1 VADVLPRAVKKV
13 LALLEE
19 DPARRRSLAE
29 LAAAAG
35 IAPRT
40 LQKHFR
46 CFLGRTPQ
54 AVQQALRLEH
64 ARRELLRGAPDA
76 AVTDIAL
83 RCGFRHLG
91 RFSVLYRCRYGESPS
106 ATLRARRAV
115 AAREPSVAGVV
126 RVLGERPTIGVLPF
140 EPAGAAIAHEI
151 EAALCRCRWLSL
163 RRPEAA
169 QYRLRGTLASDG
181 AGCLRLRVMLLE
193 AASGRYLW
201 ADRWH
206 GDEEDRFAFEE
217 RVAAEAARGVERAV
231 REAEIDRVRHAV
243 PERLDAWS
251 LTMRAMPHALR
262 VEPAEQAIA
271 IELLERAMERAPAD
285 PLPVAFAAWCR
296 GQRGGHRFTPHPEA
310 ERAKARELATKAARL
325 NTGDPVV
332 EALVGAA
339 LTLSHD
345 LDAAARHFQRALQ
358 LDGACVWAWNRSGW
372 ISVYRGEAD
381 EAIERFRIA
390 RTIAPDDP
398 LNFFCT
404 LGIAAAHFEA
414 ARYDEAAGWFDRALA
429 EHPAAVWAN
438 RFRAPAL
445 ALAGRKEDARQSLAA
460 LLSLQ
465 PDLTLSEIRAALPNT
480 RRFLDRQAEGLEA
493 AGLRG

>member
-1 VADVLPRAVKKV
+1 VAEVLPRAVKKV
-13 LALLEE
+13 LALLEG
-19 DPARRRSLAE
+19 DPARRRGLAE

-35 IAPRT
+35 VAPRT

-46 CFLGRTPQ
+46 RFLDRTPQ
-54 AVQQALRLEH
+54 AVQHDLRLDR
-64 ARRELLRGAPDA
+64 ARQELLRGAPDA

-91 RFSVLYRCRYGESPS
+91 RFSVLYRGRYGESPS

-115 AAREPSVAGVV
+115 AARESSVAVV
-126 RVLGERPTIGVLPF
+126 RIVGERPTIGVLPL
-140 EPAGAAIAHEI
+140 EPAGGAIAQEI

-163 RRPEAA
+163 RPPEAA
-169 QYRLRGTLASDG
+169 QYRLRAALAADG
-181 AGCLRLRVMLLE
+181 GGRLRLRVMLLE

-206 GDEEDRFAFEE
+206 GEEEDRFAFEE
-217 RVAAEAARGVERAV
+217 RVAAEAARAIERAV
-231 REAEIDRVRHAV
+231 REAEIERARRAS
-243 PERLDAWS
+243 PESLGAWS

-262 VEPAEQAIA
+262 VEPTEQALA
-271 IELLERAMERAPAD
+271 IELLDRAIELAPAD

-296 GQRGGHRFTPHPEA
+296 GQRGGHRFTACPDV
-310 ERAKARELATKAARL
+310 ERAKARELAAKAARL
-325 NTGDPVV
+325 NAGDPVV

-339 LTLSHD
+339 LTLAHD
-345 LDAAARHFQRALQ
+345 LDPAARHFEQALQ

-372 ISVYRGEAD
+372 IGVYRGQAD

-414 ARYDEAAGWFDRALA
+414 ARYAEAADWFDRALA
-429 EHPAAVWAN
+429 EHPAAVWVN

-445 ALAGRKEDARQSLAA
+445 ALADRKEEARHSLAA
-460 LLSLQ
+460 LLRLQ

-480 RRFLDRQAEGLEA
+480 PGFLDRQAEGLEA
-493 AGLRG
+493 AGLRV